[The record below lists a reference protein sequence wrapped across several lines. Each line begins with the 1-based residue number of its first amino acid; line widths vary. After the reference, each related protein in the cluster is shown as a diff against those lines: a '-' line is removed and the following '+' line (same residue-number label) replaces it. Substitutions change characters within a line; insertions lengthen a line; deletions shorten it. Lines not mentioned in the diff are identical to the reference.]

1 MTSEN
6 EEAAASQGGES
17 GTTAEAGE
25 VRAAG
30 GAATPARGVRLVLRR
45 GARGIPWLIIGG
57 GAVAAALLVGVGFAL
72 GSWIDGDDGHD
83 RDRPS
88 FRAPG
93 RFFDQQRGDRQIAPQ
108 RQAQP
113 ERQYRT
119 PQFNTPR
126 RNAPTQPRT
135 PGQTAPQRQAPAQ
148 PGAPTQPQ
156 PTQPRA
162 PAQPGGPRG
171 F

>member
-6 EEAAASQGGES
+6 GEAAAPQGGES

-30 GAATPARGVRLVLRR
+30 GAAAPAREVRLVLQR
-45 GARGIPWLIIGG
+45 GARETLWLIIGG
-57 GAVAAALLVGVGFAL
+57 GAVVAALLVGIGFAL

-88 FRAPG
+88 FRVPG
-93 RFFDQQRGDRQIAPQ
+93 RFFDQPPGGRQLAPQ

-113 ERQYRT
+113 QPRFRT

-135 PGQTAPQRQAPAQ
+135 PGQ
-148 PGAPTQPQ
+148 PG
-156 PTQPRA
+156 A